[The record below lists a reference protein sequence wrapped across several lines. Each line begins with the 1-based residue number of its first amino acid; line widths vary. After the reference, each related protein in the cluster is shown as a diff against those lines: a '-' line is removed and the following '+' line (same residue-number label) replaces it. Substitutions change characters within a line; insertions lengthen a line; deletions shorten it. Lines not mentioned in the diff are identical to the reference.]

1 MGSTLA
7 NSIFSKSGNG
17 VVFNGA
23 ARDLQELQNIKGF
36 NAFVRD
42 FHPSFLEE
50 MVLMGLNTP
59 VRIGGVMVLPGDL
72 VIAQGEGVLFVPA
85 HLAEL
90 VISTA
95 EFVTR
100 KDQFGFEMVKSA
112 KYTTGQIDSEWT
124 DEIKVDFLKWLA
136 QHPELGKMTR
146 AELDKVMSKR
156 TW

>member
-1 MGSTLA
+1 
-7 NSIFSKSGNG
+7 

-23 ARDLQELQNIKGF
+23 SRDLQEIQEINGF

-59 VRIGGVMVLPGDL
+59 IRIGNVMVLPGDL
-72 VIAQGEGVLFVPA
+72 VIARREGILFVPA
-85 HLAEL
+85 HLADQ
-90 VISTA
+90 VVTTA
-95 EFVTR
+95 EFVIR
-100 KDQFGFEMVKSA
+100 KDKFGFEMVRTN
-112 KYTTGQIDSEWT
+112 KYSTGQIDSQWT
-124 DEIKVDFLKWLA
+124 DEIKAEFLKWLE
-136 QHPELGKMTR
+136 QHPELGKMTK